1 MTLAPATRKYI
12 MPNLGESQF
21 QTGITVEN
29 WKTNYIIFLEFYI
42 FYVKK
47 ARQIVLSDSG
57 PWTFKLYLSLDLCK
71 NCNSQKLFA
80 VHSIKT

>member
-42 FYVKK
+42 FLVKK
-47 ARQIVLSDSG
+47 LAKLYCLIRVLGLSNFTY
-57 PWTFKLYLSLDLCK
+57 PWTFAKTVTPTDYL
-71 NCNSQKLFA
+71 QY
-80 VHSIKT
+80 IQ